1 MQNEILTG
9 DCLEIMQDMAD
20 NSVDLVLTD
29 PPYGVRKTEAWD
41 ARELFLTRIKLWL
54 NECLRVSKTG
64 VVWFCASSM
73 LPHIL
78 PGYEE
83 YFQRLLIWD
92 KPPGSQFAGA
102 MHNKLW
108 YSMEPILVFDKNNLT
123 KKGKEAPYSYS
134 TFQARTIPKKKY
146 GHPTTK
152 PLELISW
159 LIEHYSDEGDVI
171 LDPFLGSGTTAV
183 AALNTG
189 RFFIGIEQEPEH
201 VQTAKNRVQE
211 AILKRGA

>member
-1 MQNEILTG
+1 MPSQLRGSRHVKRDNLGRLFRDNAG
-9 DCLEIMQDMAD
+9 DAD
-20 NSVDLVLTD
+20 WQRGFGADRPTLRGKENR
-29 PPYGVRKTEAWD
+29 GMGD
-41 ARELFLTRIKLWL
+41 ARELFLTKIKLWL
-54 NECLRVSKTG
+54 DECLRVSKSG
-64 VVWFCASSM
+64 VIWFCASSM

-123 KKGKEAPYSYS
+123 KKGKNSPYSYS
-134 TFQARTIPKKKY
+134 TFQARTIAKKKY

-152 PLELISW
+152 PLPI
-159 LIEHYSDEGDVI
+159 
-171 LDPFLGSGTTAV
+171 
-183 AALNTG
+183 N
-189 RFFIGIEQEPEH
+189 
-201 VQTAKNRVQE
+201 
-211 AILKRGA
+211 